1 MSLEIKKPRFSPI
14 PIQPWLFR
22 YLTGNEMKVVS
33 AILNYADM
41 KDRTKNSFP
50 TNRTILFWCGFD
62 LIEKS
67 NSSNAKNTTYEKYKA
82 LKTEEERTKFKNEK
96 IKYGI
101 NTVKAI
107 KRSLIEKGILK
118 TEIVG
123 KKGKQSVKHI
133 LDLEWKKE
141 QYINEYDEYFNSIT
155 PAPAHEKEEIK
166 KELENLLKVADN
178 VSQDS
183 LTNKLKELYEKSKDL
198 TGEKSFIVPSED
210 IDKVTDFIM
219 DSNRVKTKIQD
230 GKISNKEAYKKAIK
244 HSIENGTYNG
254 IEETYTK
261 LVKKEKEEIFSN
273 LETALMH
280 NEPTVPYMKNI
291 LNFGSLRFT
300 NNIYIAKYIN
310 SSNSEKIDFIIGL
323 EKIKNYVP
331 TATLFTKENK
341 ELLENYEQSL
351 KDYIEKPSKKNYI
364 DETEKLE
371 KLNEKMLNH
380 QISKDKQKEK
390 LEDLSQAN
398 KQNQIL
404 DDYESS

>member
-1 MSLEIKKPRFSPI
+1 MKLRIIKPKLDTI
-14 PIQPWLFR
+14 KIEPWLFR
-22 YLTGNEMKVVS
+22 YLTHNEIKVVL
-33 AILNYADM
+33 AIKLHAD
-41 KDRTKNSFP
+41 KSDGKSNSFP
-50 TNRTILFWCGFD
+50 SNRTIAFYCGFD
-62 LIEKS
+62 LIEKG
-67 NSSNAKNTTYEKYKA
+67 KTFEKYQA
-82 LKTEEERTKFKNEK
+82 LSEEEKAKFKARK
-96 IKYGI
+96 IQHSI
-101 NTVKAI
+101 NTVKAT
-107 KRSLIEKGILK
+107 KRALIQKGILK
-118 TEIVG
+118 TELIG
-123 KKGKQSVKHI
+123 QRGKQISLMT
-133 LDLEWKKE
+133 LDLNWKKE
-141 QYINEYDEYFNSIT
+141 QYISEYDEYFNSI
-155 PAPAHEKEEIK
+155 APTQTSEKEEIK
-166 KELENLLKVADN
+166 KELENLLKVADD

-244 HSIENGTYNG
+244 NSIENGTYNG

-364 DETEKLE
+364 DETENEKLE
-371 KLNEKMLNH
+371 ELNEKMLNH
-380 QISKDKQKEK
+380 QISKDKQKDK
-390 LEDLSQAN
+390 LEDLAQAN
-398 KQNQIL
+398 KQNEIL
-404 DDYESS
+404 IDDESS

>member
-67 NSSNAKNTTYEKYKA
+67 NSSNAKNKTYEKYEA
-82 LKTEEERTKFKNEK
+82 LTTEEEKIKFKNEK

-123 KKGKQSVKHI
+123 KKGKQSTKHI

-141 QYINEYDEYFNSIT
+141 QYINEYDEYFNSIA

-166 KELENLLKVADN
+166 KELENLLKVADD

-198 TGEKSFIVPSED
+198 SGEKSFIVPSED

-244 HSIENGTYNG
+244 HSIEDGTYNG
-254 IEETYTK
+254 IEEAYSK

-273 LETALMH
+273 LETALIH
-280 NEPTVPYMKNI
+280 NEPTIPYKNHI
-291 LNFGSLRFT
+291 LNFDNLRFT
-300 NNIYIAKYIN
+300 HNIYLARYIN
-310 SSNSEKIDFIIGL
+310 SENNQKLDFIVGL
-323 EKIKNYVP
+323 EKIKNYIP
-331 TATLFTKENK
+331 TPALFTKQNK
-341 ELLENYEQSL
+341 DLLENYEQSI
-351 KDYIEKPSKKNYI
+351 KDYQRFVEKQSKNY
-364 DETEKLE
+364 
-371 KLNEKMLNH
+371 
-380 QISKDKQKEK
+380 
-390 LEDLSQAN
+390 
-398 KQNQIL
+398 L

>member
-33 AILNYADM
+33 AILNYGDM

-82 LKTEEERTKFKNEK
+82 LTTEEERTKFKNEK

-118 TEIVG
+118 TVIVG
-123 KKGKQSVKHI
+123 KKGKQSVNHI
-133 LDLEWKKE
+133 LDLNWKKE
-141 QYINEYDEYFNSIT
+141 QYISEYDEYFNSIA

-166 KELENLLKVADN
+166 KELENLLKVADD

-198 TGEKSFIVPSED
+198 SGEKSFIVPNQD
-210 IDKVTDFIM
+210 IDKVTDFII
-219 DSNRVKTKIQD
+219 DNKKGKKIE
-230 GKISNKEAYKKAIK
+230 NKEAYKKAIK

-273 LETALMH
+273 LETALIY
-280 NEPTVPYMKNI
+280 NEPTIPHKNQI
-291 LNFGSLRFT
+291 FTFDSLRFT
-300 NNIYIAKYIN
+300 HNIFIAKYFN
-310 SSNSEKIDFIIGL
+310 PDGKKSDFIIGL
-323 EKIKNYVP
+323 EKINNYLP
-331 TATLFTKENK
+331 TPTLFTKEHK
-341 ELLENYEQSL
+341 ELLENYEQSI
-351 KDYIEKPSKKNYI
+351 KNYIEKQSKKNYI

-371 KLNEKMLNH
+371 ELNEKMLNH